1 MSLKMNLSDDEVRQI
16 AELHCNLLPD
26 GFLASFGKEFLYLVY
41 QKINSSVGSTIIV
54 YCINS
59 EVVGFIAGGEGLKNV
74 YLQLLKDPL
83 RLCKYVLP
91 QLLRKS
97 TVIKLLS
104 MLTRKNK
111 QTNTAFKMTDAELY
125 SICVMKNYQGSA
137 VAQTLYEGLC
147 DFFKENNL
155 DAFMI
160 VVGSELSQAQ
170 HFYKKQG
177 AEPVGTLEQG
187 SGKRSIVFK
196 QLL

>member
-1 MSLKMNLSDDEVRQI
+1 
-16 AELHCNLLPD
+16 
-26 GFLASFGKEFLYLVY
+26 
-41 QKINSSVGSTIIV
+41 
-54 YCINS
+54 
-59 EVVGFIAGGEGLKNV
+59 
-74 YLQLLKDPL
+74 
-83 RLCKYVLP
+83 
-91 QLLRKS
+91 
-97 TVIKLLS
+97 
-104 MLTRKNK
+104 
-111 QTNTAFKMTDAELY
+111 MTEAELY
-125 SICVMKNYQGSA
+125 AICVTKKHQGSA
-137 VAQTLYEGLC
+137 VAETLYVSLC

>member
-1 MSLKMNLSDDEVRQI
+1 MSLKKNLSDDEVRQI
-16 AELHCNLLPD
+16 AELHYNLLPD
-26 GFLASFGKEFLYLVY
+26 GFLASFGIDFLYLIY
-41 QKINSSVGSTIIV
+41 QNIKLSAGSTIIV

-59 EVVGFIAGGEGLKNV
+59 EVVGFIAGGKGLKNV

-83 RLCKYVLP
+83 RLCKSVLP

-97 TVIKLLS
+97 TLIQLLS
-104 MLTRKNK
+104 LLTRKNR
-111 QTNTAFKMTDAELY
+111 QNNTAFRMIEAELY
-125 SICVMKNYQGSA
+125 SICVTKKYQGSA
-137 VAQTLYEGLC
+137 VAQTLYEGLR

-155 DAFMI
+155 DAFII